1 MEITNR
7 EYMRD
12 YMEKNK
18 EKYKI
23 KTKCFCGG
31 SFDTIHRARHLRSK
45 RHCKAVNEKLA
56 PIPLGVGVSSTH
68 SDKSPQH
75 THK

>member
-18 EKYKI
+18 DKYKI

-31 SFDTIHRARHLRSK
+31 SYDTIHRARHLRSK
-45 RHCKAVNEKLA
+45 RHCKAVNEKL
-56 PIPLGVGVSSTH
+56 STPQPP
-68 SDKSPQH
+68 KS
-75 THK
+75 